1 MDIFSKVKEILGA
14 QVNRK
19 KFDPEKIQEDTN
31 LEDLGLDSL
40 DVAEVVINLEQEFS
54 LDEVSQED
62 MLKLKQVKDIEDL
75 IKNYQKLK

>member
-75 IKNYQKLK
+75 IKNYQK

>member
-1 MDIFSKVKEILGA
+1 MDIFSKVKEILGS

-54 LDEVSQED
+54 LPEVSQED

-75 IKNYQKLK
+75 IKNYQK

>member
-75 IKNYQKLK
+75 IKNSQK